1 MLLMAA
7 LCVYLF
13 SLSGELSQANSFAIL
28 VISVAIGFWQ
38 IVKKSKHQNFEF
50 LTNGNAWLLLGIFL
64 IFVAAPLSLSYS
76 SESLPIVFAIRDWQ
90 TFYPFVNLYA
100 AMAVLALSAGHAI
113 KLVDPRVAKE
123 TALPTFTGQIYP
135 IAIFATFFWLSYYAL
150 WVRSQ
155 GGLSAAVFANRAQFR
170 AAGAS
175 SINGYGV
182 DAIYGAL
189 GALCVLIVVTQKTKP
204 SAHRFFVLFYLV
216 LLIPSIFNGSRSKFV
231 FYLVVLLIL
240 KISLGLKITKV
251 QFMVGFLLIPLLIV
265 APRLYRFDSSGL
277 SSSSI
282 YQSYNLANIFETL
295 TQEDLAMAPALS
307 ILESNRQSDRIPKL
321 YGSSYLG
328 ALVKPIPRA
337 LFPAKPIEFDKN
349 LNSIIF
355 PIESKNV
362 GLSFSALSEP
372 LVNFGP
378 IGIVLFFFLL
388 GNLNSTMRSRRKQS
402 GTLNSILI
410 HAWVTGFMFV
420 LIRGN
425 LSVDYQRVLFPL
437 GTALLI
443 LKISSIIQ
451 GHSTRS
457 IHRQTFRE

>member
-7 LCVYLF
+7 LSVYMF
-13 SLSGELSQANSFAIL
+13 SLSKEISQANSFGIL
-28 VISVAIGFWQ
+28 VISIMIGFWQ
-38 IVKKSKHQNFEF
+38 IVKKSKRQSFDF
-50 LTNGNAWLLLGIFL
+50 FTNGNAWLLLGIFL

-76 SESLPIVFAIRDWQ
+76 SVSLPKVFAIRDWQ

-113 KLVDPRVAKE
+113 KLGDPRVVKE
-123 TALPTFTGQIYP
+123 TVIPTFTRQIYP
-135 IAIFATFFWLSYYAL
+135 IAILATLFWLTYYAL
-150 WVRSQ
+150 WVRTQ
-155 GGLSAAVFANRAQFR
+155 GGISAAVFANRAQFR

-175 SINGYGV
+175 SNNGYGV

-189 GALCVLIVVTQKTKP
+189 GALCVLIVVTQKNKP
-204 SAHRFFVLFYLV
+204 SVHRFFILFYLI

-251 QFMVGFLLIPLLIV
+251 QFMVGFLLVPLLIV
-265 APRLYRFDSSGL
+265 APRLYRFDSTGL

-282 YQSYNLANIFETL
+282 YQSYNLTNILETL

-307 ILESNRQSDRIPKL
+307 ILELNRQNDRIPKL

-337 LFPAKPIEFDKN
+337 LFPAKPIEFDKK
-349 LNSIIF
+349 LNSIVF
-355 PIESKNV
+355 PVESKNV

-378 IGIVLFFFLL
+378 IGIVLFFFFL
-388 GNLNSTMRSRRKQS
+388 GNLNSRLRFRRKLLGS
-402 GTLNSILI
+402 LNSILI

-451 GHSTRS
+451 SRS
-457 IHRQTFRE
+457 AKSMY